1 MNCTRIAG
9 LPAAALIILAACG
22 TDRGQPDA
30 GPTTD
35 AARVGDAA
43 ADTGF
48 AGLQAR
54 GRIAMGVDQYT
65 STHQFDA
72 LPDGGRI
79 ELQRDVDDAE
89 GVAVIRQHLQE
100 IAAAFAAGDFS
111 TPAMV
116 HAGEV
121 PGTRLMAERRD
132 AIEYRYAELP
142 RGGELR
148 LVTSDPEVIR
158 AIHEF
163 MAFQRHDHRAGGH
176 GH

>member
-1 MNCTRIAG
+1 MNRTGLAV

-22 TDRGQPDA
+22 TDRAQPDA

-35 AARVGDAA
+35 AARAAEAA

-48 AGLQAR
+48 AELQER

-148 LVTSDPEVIR
+148 LVTSDAEVIR

-163 MAFQRHDHRAGGH
+163 MAFQRHDHRVGGH
-176 GH
+176 LH